1 MDTNEF
7 SNDRSH
13 FDEKDEVLHL
23 IAELASSRSGTRE
36 STEPVLRRIRSILER
51 YQEQPALLDPHLESL
66 TSAAVKPLRIAVDLL
81 SFDENSFALF
91 NVINIL
97 CSVRGWKT
105 IIRFLTHE
113 ASDLEP
119 VLAYLLKVPSG
130 NMFWEVR
137 YVALLWLSLIV
148 MIPFDI
154 NKIDSTFQNDSPQKN
169 GLVETLLSQG
179 KFFLPFTGKEYE
191 GASIL
196 LTHPGSR
203 SLAANLVKYSAS
215 SANPE
220 RPTAVDVSNEDDDE
234 IPEEIEEIIQL
245 MLEGLRNKDTIVR
258 WSAAKGL
265 GRISGRLPQDFATEI
280 VSSVVELFQED
291 LVSSENLEAVDLS
304 AVSDATWHGA
314 CLAIAELA
322 RRGLLLPEWLEKVI
336 PWISLALLFDV
347 RRGSHSIGSHVRDA
361 GNYVCWSF
369 FRAYDPTLLVPHIPH
384 LARRLVVSATLDREV
399 NVRRAA
405 SAAFQE
411 GVGRLGGSGE
421 YGAISNG
428 IDIVTIADYFS
439 VGNRSHSVLEVSV
452 SVSKY
457 EFYRNDIM
465 LHCAKAM
472 SVHWDKT
479 MRTLASQALHKLTFL
494 DLNFVLSK
502 ILPDLIPKAKSPD
515 LIVRHG
521 SCLAIGEICLAWY
534 NIRSA
539 ESSNPWWTEKPI
551 TRIVPEYP
559 QTFLESF
566 GSDLTRSALCRL
578 ISCLSA
584 AHWPSNY
591 TQHFQ
596 SVPQSSFDD
605 FIVSW
610 WHIVHSSLE
619 NRDESVQADACDA
632 VNALSEYCWP
642 FEGSQNDII
651 RNSAPLQEIISKRFC
666 QKLILVMATSSEQTT
681 VPAGKVGGRV
691 GSVMIDRFPRRGY
704 ALAAGRLSV
713 SVIHAFGETILNSL
727 IDLVRS
733 IEGGGEDAE
742 ARRNAVTS
750 IVQLYV
756 TVGPA
761 AVGKVFSEEL
771 VSKSIEALFFGMED
785 YSADSRGDVGAWI
798 REACFRAWP
807 IILPL
812 LFSAC
817 QRDGVHYMVPAINA
831 RVVKQ
836 LVRHSV
842 EKIDRVR
849 ETAGIALSAILD
861 LPEDIDLGVSAECR
875 YFVKS
880 AVSNGLN
887 WLNTAEVYPAM
898 VPLLKFDELRH
909 EMLIGLVVSVGGIS
923 ESLVRYSTSSF
934 VQFVNSLPVESTSAN
949 AGLTLQSFLVDFTS
963 LYREL
968 RYIRDRISVSLL
980 ETTDVLVGCG
990 VLAKFVSSGSAWH
1003 GVASELVD
1011 AVKAEAFKSRDANRY
1026 MGVAAVPGVSGKPLR
1041 NTAMTELVTF
1051 LTHPFPR
1058 VRRGA
1063 SESLYIALTTAGEEV
1078 LEEYSENIDM
1088 IEEILLSTD
1097 WDLPAAGL
1105 KENRQKLLALLGLKL

>member
-196 LTHPGSR
+196 LTRLLTRRDTVDSYLRPFLDWSIAESLRIHLDVSTSNVFLLRGILYSLCTIYNWLLGDPGSR

-215 SANPE
+215 SANIE

-534 NIRSA
+534 NIRSS

-666 QKLILVMATSSEQTT
+666 QKLILVMATSSEPTT
-681 VPAGKVGGRV
+681 VSAGKVGGRV

-750 IVQLYV
+750 IVQLYM

-817 QRDGVHYMVPAINA
+817 QRDGVRYMVPAINA

-849 ETAGIALSAILD
+849 ETAGIALSAVLD
-861 LPEDIDLGVSAECR
+861 LPEDLDLGVSAECR

-968 RYIRDRISVSLL
+968 RHIRDRISVSLL

-1011 AVKAEAFKSRDANRY
+1011 AVKAEAFKSRD
-1026 MGVAAVPGVSGKPLR
+1026 VK
-1041 NTAMTELVTF
+1041 
-1051 LTHPFPR
+1051 
-1058 VRRGA
+1058 
-1063 SESLYIALTTAGEEV
+1063 
-1078 LEEYSENIDM
+1078 
-1088 IEEILLSTD
+1088 
-1097 WDLPAAGL
+1097 
-1105 KENRQKLLALLGLKL
+1105 KLLAAMKV